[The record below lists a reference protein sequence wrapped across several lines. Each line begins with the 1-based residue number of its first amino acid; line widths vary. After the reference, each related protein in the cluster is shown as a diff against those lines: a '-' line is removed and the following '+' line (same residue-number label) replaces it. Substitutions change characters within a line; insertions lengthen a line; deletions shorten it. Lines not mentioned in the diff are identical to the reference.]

1 MTDTIK
7 LIDSIRKVYDE
18 KGLTIGKVEQLFIEK
33 GKEGAVAHT
42 TIGRFFSKDKRDEY
56 NFRYEDTIRPLAEL
70 LLDVDTI
77 ENTDDTE
84 TQAMKSFVQV
94 KRNRIEELELAL
106 TKEKKKRHDIIDKY
120 EHDIL
125 KLREQHELDT
135 KLLREQLAYK
145 DKRMDQF
152 IDAMFTKDKKIDDLI
167 TQNQELSNKLIN
179 CSNCK
184 KGNVK

>member
-1 MTDTIK
+1 MTDTVK

-42 TIGRFFSKDKRDEY
+42 TIGRFFSKEKRNEY
-56 NFRYEDTIRPLAEL
+56 NFHYEDTIRPLAEL
-70 LLDVDTI
+70 LLDIDTI

-84 TQAMKSFVQV
+84 TQAMKSFVKV
-94 KRNRIEELELAL
+94 KRNKIEELELAL
-106 TKEKKKRHDIIDKY
+106 AKEKKKRHDIIDKY

-135 KLLREQLAYK
+135 KLLREQVAYK
-145 DKRMDQF
+145 DKRLDQF
-152 IDAMFTKDKKIDDLI
+152 IGAMFTKDKKIDDLSEQI
-167 TQNQELSNKLIN
+167 RQMTQKLIDCEN
-179 CSNCK
+179 CRKGK
-184 KGNVK
+184 K